1 MKDILGSGAI
11 KGIGAALAGK
21 IVKKFKENTFRII
34 EEEPET
40 TGGNQGNQ
48 RTESKRD
55 CFSGGRKERYA
66 SGDDLS
72 AEVWNFN
79 DACGERSISIMAVTF
94 IARLRRIRISW
105 RIMFRGLDFKTA
117 DEIAA
122 KIGIHTD
129 SDFRIR
135 SGIFYTLQQSVN
147 DGHIYLYQEALLRET
162 SEVAWCSDSGYG
174 TVPDGSCDGK
184 KDCYE
189 AVGAGNEDIYV
200 SLLLYGIKYSK
211 NAA

>member
-1 MKDILGSGAI
+1 MEFQRRLPA
-11 KGIGAALAGK
+11 K
-21 IVKKFKENTFRII
+21 IYQHYGRNVYRTI
-34 EEEPET
+34 EENPYQLADHVP
-40 TGGNQGNQ
+40 GVG
-48 RTESKRD
+48 
-55 CFSGGRKERYA
+55 
-66 SGDDLS
+66 
-72 AEVWNFN
+72 
-79 DACGERSISIMAVTF
+79 
-94 IARLRRIRISW
+94 
-105 RIMFRGLDFKTA
+105 FKTA

-147 DGHIYLYQEALLRET
+147 DGHIYLYQEVLLRGD
-162 SEVAWCSDSGYG
+162 SELLGVQISDMEQYLM
-174 TVPDGSCDGK
+174 DLCDGK
-184 KDCYE
+184 KDRYE